1 MSRVNSYRD
10 DRKDDSERICA
21 MEHLPEKEECN
32 GASPR
37 KGRNGTEKLVDER
50 KKR

>member
-1 MSRVNSYRD
+1 MSRFKSYRD
-10 DRKDDSERICA
+10 DRKDDNERICA
-21 MEHLPEKEECN
+21 MEHLTE
-32 GASPR
+32 